1 MISRSKEAQPPG
13 PWAIGSISASIVS
26 VVFCCVSI
34 LSIGAEWTWLG
45 VLMLMLGQ
53 MAFIP
58 LAIGLGF
65 VAVVLRERWATVGLC
80 VSLLGCGI
88 YFVWMFVM
96 WFLAAAAI

>member
-1 MISRSKEAQPPG
+1 MISRSKEAQPSG

-34 LSIGAEWTWLG
+34 LSIRADWMWLG
-45 VLMLMLGQ
+45 VLMLGQ

-88 YFVWMFVM
+88 YFVWIFVT
-96 WFLAAAAI
+96 WFLAISAIG